1 MSQPPRTPSGPP
13 PPPPSQPLLL
23 QQALTF
29 SSQEPPE
36 SPDTHNREDPN
47 RNKIE
52 YIRCSQEDI
61 IVKTENSHRDTPGS
75 GMDLRNGI
83 QEFHTL
89 RYQTNNNEL
98 NNNSRNGDMNDF
110 RSGNNIH
117 HGTNNN
123 LSINPNL
130 KNATSH
136 IFTVNNDRNAINNDR
151 NNLHLQRSNV
161 NMNNVNEII
170 LTSNNVNDLT
180 TQRNNGDYRN
190 SISDEYSRLNNSG
203 IQDKNLENSLRN
215 NVLNN
220 IERQNSYQNHFAIS
234 DNISRKLG
242 SSPNVPM
249 DTVKNAMANNI
260 ANHIDVH
267 RVNNN
272 VDMHRT
278 NNKIE
283 IRTSNEMRILKPA
296 PVQAQQI
303 SLSSVQTV
311 DSVSYGQ
318 PTLYVIPQNSQHDK
332 KFVII
337 KSEPLD
343 TVQVIK
349 NF

>member
-1 MSQPPRTPSGPP
+1 
-13 PPPPSQPLLL
+13 
-23 QQALTF
+23 
-29 SSQEPPE
+29 
-36 SPDTHNREDPN
+36 
-47 RNKIE
+47 
-52 YIRCSQEDI
+52 
-61 IVKTENSHRDTPGS
+61 
-75 GMDLRNGI
+75 MDLRNGI

-123 LSINPNL
+123 LSINSNL
-130 KNATSH
+130 KNAASH
-136 IFTVNNDRNAINNDR
+136 IFINDR
-151 NNLHLQRSNV
+151 NNLHLQRSNA

-190 SISDEYSRLNNSG
+190 SLSDEYSRLNNSG

-220 IERQNSYQNHFAIS
+220 IERQNSYNHFTIS

-242 SSPNVPM
+242 GSPNVPM
-249 DTVKNAMANNI
+249 DTVKNAIANSM
-260 ANHIDVH
+260 ANHIDIH

-272 VDMHRT
+272 LDMHRT

-296 PVQAQQI
+296 PMMQAQQI

-318 PTLYVIPQNSQHDK
+318 PTLYVLPQNSQHDK

-343 TVQVIK
+343 TVQVIDTIFIIRYFI
-349 NF
+349 NVVTFFSNTILSSM